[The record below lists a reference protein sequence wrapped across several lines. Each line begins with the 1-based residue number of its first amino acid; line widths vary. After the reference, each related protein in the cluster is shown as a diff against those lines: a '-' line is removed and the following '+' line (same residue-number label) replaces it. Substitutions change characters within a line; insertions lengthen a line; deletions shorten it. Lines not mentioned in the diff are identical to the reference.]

1 MFKADVKK
9 VALRCF
15 VLMLLVLTFFLT
27 ASDWTRGTQQSPQQT
42 REKLSVAS
50 ITHQDDAP
58 LRIINTFVESEPGM
72 LRLRI
77 TAQNQSLKRIRAYA
91 IVADGGGVSR
101 VDFVNLTKPAAIFQ
115 PTQVKTFD
123 IAYSENNPSES
134 VTLSVDF
141 VEFDDG
147 SVWGLDRHRSRDKL
161 SGQREGAKA
170 ERRRLRELLKSKGTS
185 AVLNAIREAV
195 GDGQEAKTAT
205 QHSEEWLQGYR
216 NGVSAIRH
224 RLRQSLRTSDPARVE
239 LELAKPFDLSEEQP
253 Q

>member
-1 MFKADVKK
+1 M
-9 VALRCF
+9 
-15 VLMLLVLTFFLT
+15 M
-27 ASDWTRGTQQSPQQT
+27 
-42 REKLSVAS
+42 
-50 ITHQDDAP
+50 
-58 LRIINTFVESEPGM
+58 
-72 LRLRI
+72 RLRI

-101 VDFVNLTKPAAIFQ
+101 VDFVNLTKPAAVFQ

-123 IAYSENNPSES
+123 IAYSESNSSES

-147 SVWGLDRHRSRDKL
+147 SVWGPDRHKSQDKL
-161 SGQREGAKA
+161 AGQREGAKA
-170 ERRRLRELLKSKGTS
+170 ERRRLRELLKSKGSS
-185 AVLNAIREAV
+185 AVLNAVREAV
-195 GDGQEAKTAT
+195 SDEHEIKAAT

-216 NGVSAIRH
+216 NGISSIRH
-224 RLRQSLRTSDPARVE
+224 RLRQSLQTSDPNHVE